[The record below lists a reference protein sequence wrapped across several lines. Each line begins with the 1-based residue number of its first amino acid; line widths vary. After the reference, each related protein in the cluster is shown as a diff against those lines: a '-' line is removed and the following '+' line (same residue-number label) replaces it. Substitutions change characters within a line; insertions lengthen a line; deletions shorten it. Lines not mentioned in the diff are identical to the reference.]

1 MFINR
6 LAAAISTSL
15 QYGLM
20 PAFTHENGL
29 RQRLPFTLLTKYVMT
44 LLFLLLLS
52 VTSFFANLNEI
63 VQAARQPQKFAV
75 IENFFISLYKGT
87 SNKLIWQYRVKN
99 EIVKY

>member
-1 MFINR
+1 
-6 LAAAISTSL
+6 
-15 QYGLM
+15 
-20 PAFTHENGL
+20 
-29 RQRLPFTLLTKYVMT
+29 MT

-99 EIVKY
+99 EIVKYWRETRNDERPTIRERCSWKSPFEVDEEG